1 MYGPDW
7 IHPRVL
13 RELTDGVA
21 KSLSVIFEKPW
32 PSGEVLGD
40 WQKGSSAPTFKNRR
54 KGDPE
59 NY

>member
-1 MYGPDW
+1 M
-7 IHPRVL
+7 
-13 RELTDGVA
+13 RELTDLIV
-21 KSLSVIFEKPW
+21 KSLSMIFEKPW

-40 WQKGSSAPTFKNRR
+40 WQKGSSASIFKNRR